1 MSSLGGRSREVLAQG
16 GSTVFSIITQTS
28 NCLCQKMLNMLL
40 SLNFQSKHDSNI
52 DRKAYFAKKW
62 KINLQPSSAIMH
74 HLILPLDH
82 VVFIHCEIFH
92 ESLNFLQQQLT
103 IILHELIVLVHC
115 TTSWRQDIF
124 KTINFLVSITHKVL
138 V

>member
-52 DRKAYFAKKW
+52 DRKAYFVKKMEN
-62 KINLQPSSAIMH
+62 KFTTIVS
-74 HLILPLDH
+74 
-82 VVFIHCEIFH
+82 FH
-92 ESLNFLQQQLT
+92 APFDFAFRPCGF
-103 IILHELIVLVHC
+103 HP
-115 TTSWRQDIF
+115 R
-124 KTINFLVSITHKVL
+124 
-138 V
+138 

>member
-52 DRKAYFAKKW
+52 DRKAYFAK
-62 KINLQPSSAIMH
+62 NM
-74 HLILPLDH
+74 
-82 VVFIHCEIFH
+82 EIIFT
-92 ESLNFLQQQLT
+92 T
-103 IILHELIVLVHC
+103 IISYHAPFDLFYL
-115 TTSWRQDIF
+115 TMF
-124 KTINFLVSITHKVL
+124 K
-138 V
+138 